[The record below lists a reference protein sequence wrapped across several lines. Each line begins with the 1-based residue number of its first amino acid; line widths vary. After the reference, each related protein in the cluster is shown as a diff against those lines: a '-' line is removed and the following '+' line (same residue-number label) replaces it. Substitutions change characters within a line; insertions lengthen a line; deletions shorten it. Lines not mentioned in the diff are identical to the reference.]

1 MTARFAAAGA
11 LAALLAAACGGS
23 EDKAAW
29 QVCDRSNR
37 GADERIAACSRE
49 IEAGRLR
56 GAELAKRYYRRGTLW
71 AEKRDDERALA
82 DFTQAMGLD
91 AHDARAYNDRGIVW
105 RRKGDEARALAD
117 FSEAIRLDDHY
128 AIAYNNRGTVQADP
142 ARAIADYDAAI
153 RLKPDYGAAYFN
165 RASVRLARGEREPA
179 VADYAE
185 AVRLD
190 PGNGEA
196 HNALA
201 WIFATAK
208 EERLRDGRRALE
220 HATKACEL
228 AGWSSGAFLDTLA
241 AAYAEAGRYDDAAR
255 REEEALAMPD
265 FANTF
270 GAGAKERLA
279 LYRSGKPYR
288 E

>member
-1 MTARFAAAGA
+1 MTARFAAAAA
-11 LAALLAAACGGS
+11 LAALLAGACGG

-37 GADERIAACSRE
+37 GADERIAACSKQ
-49 IEAGRLR
+49 IDAGRLR
-56 GAELAKRYYRRGTLW
+56 GAELAKRYYRRATLW
-71 AEKRDDERALA
+71 AEKRDDERAIA
-82 DFTQAMGLD
+82 DFTQAIGLD
-91 AHDARAYNDRGIVW
+91 ARDARAYNDRGIVW

-117 FSEAIRLDDHY
+117 FSDAIRLDDRY
-128 AIAYNNRGTVQADP
+128 AIAYNNRGTVQPDP

-153 RLKPDYGAAYFN
+153 RLKPGYGAAYFN
-165 RASVRLARGEREPA
+165 RASVRLARGESEPA
-179 VADYAE
+179 LADYAE

-201 WIFATAK
+201 WTLATAR
-208 EERLRDGRRALE
+208 EERLRDGRRAVE
-220 HATKACEL
+220 HATRACEL
-228 AGWSSGAFLDTLA
+228 AGWRSGAYLDTLA
-241 AAYAEAGRYDDAAR
+241 AAHAEAGRYDDAAR

-265 FANTF
+265 FANAF